1 MPPLNELPITSAKG
15 RQEWRRWLEENH
27 ATSQGVWLVFYKKGS
42 GKPSVTYQ
50 EAVEEA
56 LAFGWIDSLVNA
68 MDDLRYKQ
76 VFTPRK
82 PRSSWSRLNKQR
94 VEKLILSGAMT
105 KAGLAKV
112 EAAKQDGSWYSL
124 DSVENLEFPE
134 DLAFALANSQVAMSN
149 FMASSP
155 SVRKIAIRWINDAKR
170 LQTREK
176 RIREIVLKTKEN
188 KKSFES

>member
-124 DSVENLEFPE
+124 DSVENLEIPQ
-134 DLAFALANSQVAMSN
+134 DLAFALANSPLALKN

-170 LQTREK
+170 PQTREK
-176 RIREIVLKTKEN
+176 RIREIVLKAKEN
-188 KKSFES
+188 KKIL